1 MRFAVNMA
9 EGGYADEA
17 AEFNVED
24 VEAIVRTAIHG
35 TLNEHDYNSKKV
47 NEWTN
52 AIVQTCLKELQ
63 AMGRPFKYIITSVIM
78 QKTGAGL
85 ATTAS
90 MHWDTTKDGF
100 CKVPWQNATM
110 HCIITICGI
119 SVTVDDPQDD

>member
-1 MRFAVNMA
+1 MA
-9 EGGYADEA
+9 DGYTDEA

-35 TLNEHDYNSKKV
+35 TLNEHEYNSKKV

-52 AIVQTCLKELQ
+52 AIVQVCLKELQ
-63 AMGRPFKYIITSVIM
+63 SLGRPFKYVITSVIM
-78 QKTGAGL
+78 QKNGAGL
-85 ATTAS
+85 ATSAS
-90 MHWDTTKDGF
+90 MHWDTQKDGF

-110 HCIITICGI
+110 HCVVTIYGI